1 MTFPAWQAATAVA
14 LVLGATAAYAQGQQK
29 SEEGKASPPAAQ
41 TDIPKSEAPKQRME
55 AEPKDK
61 AGKGSVQSEPKDKAT
76 KGSQAEPKDKA
87 SKGPAQGQAKEQPG
101 KGTAQ
106 TEPKDKSKGSAQTE
120 PKDKAPKGAEKG
132 TTPPAKSS
140 ETPKD
145 ATSPKGSAAGAPPSG
160 QRVQLS
166 EQQRTTVHQTI
177 LKEQRVNR
185 VTNVNFTINVGA
197 RVPRQVRLE
206 VLPAAIFSIVPHYRS
221 YRYFV
226 VNDDIC
232 IVEPNTY
239 EIVEVITVS
248 GQTAGRDDRGGSARL
263 VLSDEERMIVLREID
278 MRGGSTLGL
287 GSLTEG
293 ADVPRNAELRSFPET
308 VVEQVAKL
316 KGYRYFTAENR
327 VAIVDQQGSKVQL
340 VIEARR

>member
-1 MTFPAWQAATAVA
+1 MKFPAWQAATAVA
-14 LVLGATAAYAQGQQK
+14 LILGSTAAYAQGMQK
-29 SEEGKASPPAAQ
+29 SEEGKGPPPAAQ
-41 TDIPKSEAPKQRME
+41 TDIPKSQAPKQRME

-61 AGKGSVQSEPKDKAT
+61 AGKGSAQSEPKDKAT

-106 TEPKDKSKGSAQTE
+106 TEPKEKPKGSAQTE

-145 ATSPKGSAAGAPPSG
+145 GTSPKGSTAGAPPSG

-226 VNDDIC
+226 INDDIC
-232 IVEPNTY
+232 IVEPSTY

-248 GQTAGRDDRGGSARL
+248 GRTAARDDRGGSARL

-293 ADVPRNAELRSFPET
+293 ADVPRNAELRSFPAA

-327 VAIVDQQGSKVQL
+327 IAIVDPQGSKVQL
-340 VIEARR
+340 VFEARR

>member
-1 MTFPAWQAATAVA
+1 MKFPAWQAATAVA
-14 LVLGATAAYAQGQQK
+14 LILGATAAYAQGLQK
-29 SEEGKASPPAAQ
+29 SEEGKGSPPAAQ
-41 TDIPKSEAPKQRME
+41 TLPKSEAPKQRMD

-61 AGKGSVQSEPKDKAT
+61 AGKGSAQSEPKDKAT

-87 SKGPAQGQAKEQPG
+87 SKGPAQRQAKEQPG

-132 TTPPAKSS
+132 TTPPAKAS

-185 VTNVNFTINVGA
+185 VTNVNFTINIGA

-248 GQTAGRDDRGGSARL
+248 GQTAARDDRGGSARL

-293 ADVPRNAELRSFPET
+293 ADVPRNAELRSFPGA
-308 VVEQVAKL
+308 VVEQVPKL
-316 KGYRYFTAENR
+316 RGYQYFTAENR

>member
-1 MTFPAWQAATAVA
+1 MKFPAWQGATAVA
-14 LVLGATAAYAQGQQK
+14 LVLSATAAYAQGLQK
-29 SEEGKASPPAAQ
+29 SEEGKGSPPAAQ
-41 TDIPKSEAPKQRME
+41 TLPKSEAPKQRMDT
-55 AEPKDK
+55 EPKDK
-61 AGKGSVQSEPKDKAT
+61 AGKGSAQSEPKDKAT
-76 KGSQAEPKDKA
+76 KGSQAEPKDKT

-106 TEPKDKSKGSAQTE
+106 TEPKEKPKGSAQTE

-226 VNDDIC
+226 INDDIC
-232 IVEPNTY
+232 IVEPSTY

-248 GQTAGRDDRGGSARL
+248 GRTAARDDRGGSARL
-263 VLSDEERMIVLREID
+263 VLSDEERTIVLREID

-287 GSLTEG
+287 GALTEG
-293 ADVPRNAELRSFPET
+293 ADVPRNAELRSFPAA

-327 VAIVDQQGSKVQL
+327 IAIVDPQGSKVQL
-340 VIEARR
+340 VFEARR

>member
-1 MTFPAWQAATAVA
+1 MKFPAWQAATAVA
-14 LVLGATAAYAQGQQK
+14 LILGATAAYAQGQQK
-29 SEEGKASPPAAQ
+29 SEEGKGAPPAAQ
-41 TDIPKSEAPKQRME
+41 TAPKSEAPKQRMD

-61 AGKGSVQSEPKDKAT
+61 AGKGSAQSEPRDKAT

-87 SKGPAQGQAKEQPG
+87 SKGPAQGEAKEQPG

-106 TEPKDKSKGSAQTE
+106 TEPKEKSKGSAQTE

-140 ETPKD
+140 ESPKD
-145 ATSPKGSAAGAPPSG
+145 TTSPKGGAAGAPPSG

-226 VNDDIC
+226 VNDEIC
-232 IVEPNTY
+232 IVEPSTY

-293 ADVPRNAELRSFPET
+293 ADVPRNAELRSFPEA
-308 VVEQVAKL
+308 VVTQVAKL
-316 KGYRYFTAENR
+316 KGYRYFAAENR
-327 VAIVDQQGSKVQL
+327 VGIVDPQGSKVQL
-340 VIEARR
+340 VIEARH

>member
-1 MTFPAWQAATAVA
+1 MKFPACQAATAVA
-14 LVLGATAAYAQGQQK
+14 LILGATAAYAQGLQK
-29 SEEGKASPPAAQ
+29 SEEGKGSPPAAQ
-41 TDIPKSEAPKQRME
+41 TLPKSEAPKQRMDT
-55 AEPKDK
+55 EPKDK
-61 AGKGSVQSEPKDKAT
+61 AGKGSAQSEPKDKAT

-197 RVPRQVRLE
+197 RVPRQTRLE

-226 VNDDIC
+226 INDDIC
-232 IVEPNTY
+232 IVEPSTY

-248 GQTAGRDDRGGSARL
+248 GRTAARDDRGGSARL
-263 VLSDEERMIVLREID
+263 VLSDEERTIVLREID

-293 ADVPRNAELRSFPET
+293 ADVPRNAELRSFPEA
-308 VVEQVAKL
+308 VVVQVPKL
-316 KGYRYFTAENR
+316 KGYRYLTAESR
-327 VAIVDQQGSKVQL
+327 LAIVDPQGSKVQL